1 MPALF
6 LPLLA
11 GTGIGA
17 WLGSQADDAIETV
30 TGERGG
36 IPWLQVTVLLG
47 VLYFIWSWN
56 RGRGK

>member
-1 MPALF
+1 MPFL

-11 GTGIGA
+11 GGGLGA

-36 IPWLQVTVLLG
+36 IPWLQIALLLG
-47 VLYFIWSWN
+47 IAYAAYNWF
-56 RGRGK
+56 GKR